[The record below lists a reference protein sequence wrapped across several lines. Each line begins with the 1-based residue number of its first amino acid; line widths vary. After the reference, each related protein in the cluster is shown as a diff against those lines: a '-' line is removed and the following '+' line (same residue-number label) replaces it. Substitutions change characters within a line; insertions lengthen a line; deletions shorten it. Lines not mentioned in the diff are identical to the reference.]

1 MDGSEILSLLE
12 SARKPT
18 EFIGGVSSTTQSWVQ
33 VAVSSS
39 PSLVFLNVP
48 HLLCFVNQWQVCV
61 CVLHPS
67 DLAFLHLKRCP
78 Q

>member
-33 VAVSSS
+33 VAVCSH
-39 PSLVFLNVP
+39 PLVFVNVP
-48 HLLCFVNQWQVCV
+48 VCFALRVCGRCVSVFCTQVA
-61 CVLHPS
+61 LPS
-67 DLAFLHLKRCP
+67 CTSEMS
-78 Q
+78 